1 MRFLFLSA
9 NGRNKKHTD
18 PKKIDQK
25 TKQLF
30 DETAKRIMK
39 YFLPFALK
47 TKNST
52 DRYRL
57 TILFMDGKKEED
69 DGDVDEKK
77 RKRLRGKC
85 IITVIIIISNNI
97 TT

>member
-1 MRFLFLSA
+1 MEGIK
-9 NGRNKKHTD
+9 NT
-18 PKKIDQK
+18 PIQKKIDQK

-52 DRYRL
+52 D
-57 TILFMDGKKEED
+57 
-69 DGDVDEKK
+69 
-77 RKRLRGKC
+77 
-85 IITVIIIISNNI
+85 
-97 TT
+97 